1 MHASVKSGTNGTKWS
16 KRGCAMILCFAT
28 IHGCT
33 AVTGPGISD
42 VETRRSTVVQDCRL
56 ATPSCDQINKAISFR
71 ENSSQPRCREL
82 GATARARFNAV
93 GFGYR
98 YGDGAMNGLVS
109 DFDMYTSWNPNPLT
123 GAFTDGNTYVNASG
137 LLVSRETMAGLLAHE
152 EEHHQGRDDP
162 QHNSNSAYPTQNAC
176 TLG

>member
-1 MHASVKSGTNGTKWS
+1 MPATVKPGRHRPMWS
-16 KRGCAMILCFAT
+16 KRGYAMILCFAM

-33 AVTGPGISD
+33 AVSGPDISD
-42 VETRRSTVVQDCRL
+42 LGTPSFTVVQDCRL
-56 ATPSCDQINKAISFR
+56 ASPSCDQINKAISFL
-71 ENSSQPRCREL
+71 ENSSQPRCRQL